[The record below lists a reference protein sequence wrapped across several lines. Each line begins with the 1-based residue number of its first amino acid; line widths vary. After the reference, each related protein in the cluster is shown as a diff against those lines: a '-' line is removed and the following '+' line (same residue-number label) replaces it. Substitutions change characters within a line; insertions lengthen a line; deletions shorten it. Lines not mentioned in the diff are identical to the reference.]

1 MAKHVS
7 TNPQISWIWV
17 ELNRL
22 FHLSSQHYTLSSM
35 LVIKTAWV
43 GLRNYGLAWILCFG
57 RHNRRWRWCDFSW
70 KIYTVSLARKTAA
83 NFCGLLKKKTPTF
96 DATKTNGNIPSC
108 PLKYPLEWVKL
119 ELVDGQMSG
128 CGDADTVPS
137 TSGRE
142 SQLSASEVNLICHV
156 CLSALDVSTFGRKLF
171 SREIQCT
178 VQLLLYRAQKL
189 NRHCAWTRR
198 ANSIWTTAGVK
209 KKSCI

>member
-22 FHLSSQHYTLSSM
+22 FHLSSQHCTLSSM

-83 NFCGLLKKKTPTF
+83 NFCGLLKKKKKKKKTPTF

-137 TSGRE
+137 TSICIR
-142 SQLSASEVNLICHV
+142 SEPDMPRLLVSLRRIHV
-156 CLSALDVSTFGRKLF
+156 WQKTLF
-171 SREIQCT
+171 KRNTMYS
-178 VQLLLYRAQKL
+178 
-189 NRHCAWTRR
+189 
-198 ANSIWTTAGVK
+198 SITPL
-209 KKSCI
+209 